1 MVFIIRISHTMC
13 NGIVQDYTYGYG
25 DGDGDGDEH
34 GTLSIFVQTNG
45 IISSY

>member
-1 MVFIIRISHTMC
+1 MS
-13 NGIVQDYTYGYG
+13 NGIVQEYTYAYG
-25 DGDGDGDEH
+25 DGNGDEH